1 MAEGTTM
8 KVVRDVHDVPDGQPY
23 VLIKLGGQRKR
34 GGKYFKYNGQPL
46 TYPVNVSFQISFYK
60 PNETKGTIK
69 YVDSKTYNAV
79 FWERKLDWF

>member
-34 GGKYFKYNGQPL
+34 GGKYFKYNM
-46 TYPVNVSFQISFYK
+46 VNH
-60 PNETKGTIK
+60 
-69 YVDSKTYNAV
+69 
-79 FWERKLDWF
+79 